1 MKGIIAVVML
11 AVGVVLGF
19 TAGLLIRDPSVIS
32 HPRTLLEGDAPAA
45 CVKVIGA
52 AEDFSQINRDY
63 LSLVR
68 HSYLPML
75 RGGPATPAAEPA
87 VDAML
92 SASQHLADLSERTAV
107 AAAKLNES
115 KVECRSRVAW

>member
-11 AVGVVLGF
+11 ALGVVLGF

-45 CVKVIGA
+45 CVQVIGA

>member
-19 TAGLLIRDPSVIS
+19 TAGLLIRDPSVIA
-32 HPRTLLEGDAPAA
+32 HPRTLLEGDAPSA
-45 CVKVIGA
+45 CVRVVGA

-68 HSYLPML
+68 NGYLPML

-115 KVECRSRVAW
+115 KVECRSRVGR